1 MFALKIKSLISR
13 LTIYQYMAVFLIVLS
28 LASVFFYDF
37 GAKALLPV
45 LIAVITTTSLDFFI
59 EYYKSKTFSF
69 PQSALISG
77 LFIGGLL
84 TQNLDWHV
92 YALAGVMAVL
102 SKHILKLD
110 GRHIFNPANFGI
122 LMVFLIFNAPN
133 SWWIS
138 SPFYLVVL
146 FGLFVL
152 WRQRRFDLAV
162 SFLAAYYILHAFV
175 PQPMMMGHMRMMMG
189 NFYQSFISQSTVF
202 FFAMFMLIEPKTHPA
217 ARRQRVLYGIFTAV
231 VLIGIEI
238 YSPMLGIPLALAIG
252 NILVP
257 ILNKFRFDLKKEKS
271 TI

>member
-1 MFALKIKSLISR
+1 MIFFLIALSLI
-13 LTIYQYMAVFLIVLS
+13 
-28 LASVFFYDF
+28 SVFFYGF
-37 GAKALLPV
+37 GARALIPLLISV
-45 LIAVITTTSLDFFI
+45 LTATILDVAISYSKF
-59 EYYKSKTFSF
+59 KTFEF
-69 PQSALISG
+69 PYAAFISG

-92 YALAGVMAVL
+92 YVMAGAIAVL

-252 NILVP
+252 NVLVP
-257 ILNKFRFDLKKEKS
+257 FLNKFELKKKEAV
-271 TI
+271 